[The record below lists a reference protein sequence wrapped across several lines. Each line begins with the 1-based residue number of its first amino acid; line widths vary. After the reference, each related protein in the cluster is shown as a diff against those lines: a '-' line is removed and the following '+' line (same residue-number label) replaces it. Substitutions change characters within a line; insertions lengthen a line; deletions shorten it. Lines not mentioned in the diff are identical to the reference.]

1 MSLRGVEIAEGKIGA
16 NTATDGREFALVAGG
31 VAVADKLTVGEIYEL
46 KRPSDAVAIGI
57 DSKYDVL
64 NSCQVYR
71 HISEFYRISGEG
83 KPLIVCVVA
92 LGTTPADM
100 VAKAKELILERDI
113 ISDIAFGYNPAASYE
128 STLLNGMDSNVY
140 AGIKALNDLAIWA
153 DENDRPV
160 HTILECRGLGDTVS
174 SAADLRDLILET
186 AAYSAEKV
194 TMVAGQDWIYADG
207 LSGLCKKFADVGTF
221 LGCVAAQAWNHNPGE
236 VATMRLT
243 NADKSAWLIGG
254 LSNHKKYTEVYAD
267 LETLDG
273 KGYVFPIK
281 YAGLSGYW
289 WNNGHTCAPIVID
302 GDGNINQHTI
312 YYSHTFNMAK
322 RALRIAFLSEVKKV
336 QELESG
342 GKPGNSLVAYYNQV
356 GDSAFDVLAAK
367 GLISDGYTDTSADSD
382 LLTAKQL
389 DVDFGVV
396 PTGCVDMIKGTLNLK
411 NS

>member
-1 MSLRGVEIAEGKIGA
+1 MSLRGVEIIEGKIGA

-57 DSKYDVL
+57 DSNYDTT
-64 NSCQVYR
+64 NACRVYR

-92 LGTTPADM
+92 LGTTPVDM
-100 VAKAKELILERDI
+100 VAKAKELILDRDI
-113 ISDIAFGYNPAASYE
+113 ISDIAFAYNPAANYV

-153 DENDRPV
+153 DVNDRPV

-174 SAADLRDLILET
+174 SAADLRSLTLESVD
-186 AAYSAEKV
+186 YSAEKV
-194 TMVAGQDWIYADG
+194 TLVCGQDWKYADG
-207 LSGLCKKFADVGTF
+207 LDTIGKKFADVGTF

-236 VATMRLT
+236 VATMGLT
-243 NADKSAWLIGG
+243 NTDKEKWLIGG

-281 YAGLSGYW
+281 YTGMAGYF
-289 WNNGHTCAPIVID
+289 WNNGHTCAPIIID
-302 GDGNINQHTI
+302 DEGNMNQHTI
-312 YYSHTFNMAK
+312 YYSHTFNMSK
-322 RALRIAFLSEVKKV
+322 RALRIAFLPEVKKV
-336 QELESG
+336 QELEG
-342 GKPGNSLVAYYNQV
+342 GKPGNSLVAYYNEV
-356 GDSAFDVLAAK
+356 GDSAFETLKNK
-367 GLISDGYTDTSADSD
+367 GFISKGSTNTSADSD
-382 LLTAKQL
+382 LLVAKQL
-389 DVDFGVV
+389 DVEFGVV
-396 PTGCVDMIKGTLNLK
+396 PTGCVDVIKGTLNLK

>member
-1 MSLRGVEIAEGKIGA
+1 MSLRGVEITEGKIGA

-31 VAVADKLTVGEIYEL
+31 VAVADKLTIGEIYEL

-57 DSKYDVL
+57 DSKYDVT
-64 NSCQVYR
+64 NTCQVYR
-71 HISEFYRISGEG
+71 HISEFYRIAGEG

-100 VAKAKELILERDI
+100 VAKAKEIILERDI
-113 ISDIAFGYNPAASYE
+113 ISDIAFAYNPAANYV

-140 AGIKALNDLAIWA
+140 AGIKAMNDLAIWA

-160 HTILECRGLGDTVS
+160 HCLLEGRGLGDTIS
-174 SAADLRDLILET
+174 SVADLRALTLDGND
-186 AAYSAEKV
+186 YSAEKV
-194 TMVAGQDWIYADG
+194 TFVSGQDWKYADG
-207 LSGLCKKFADVGTF
+207 LDAVGKKFADVGTY
-221 LGCVAAQAWNHNPGE
+221 LGCAAAQAWNRNPGE
-236 VATMRLT
+236 VGTMVLT
-243 NADKSAWLIGG
+243 NTDLEKWLIGG

-281 YAGLSGYW
+281 YTGMSGYW
-289 WNNGHTCAPIVID
+289 WNNGHTCAPIVMD
-302 GDGNINQHTI
+302 AAGNMNQHTI

-322 RALRIAFLSEVKKV
+322 RALRIAYLPEVKKV

-342 GKPGNSLVAYYNQV
+342 KLGNSLVAYYNQV
-356 GDSAFDVLAAK
+356 GDSAFDTLAAK
-367 GLISDGYTDTSADSD
+367 GLISGGETNTSADSD
-382 LLTAKQL
+382 LLIAKQL
-389 DVDFGVV
+389 DVEFGVV
-396 PTGCVDMIKGTLNLK
+396 PTGCVDVIKGTLNLK